1 MIAPGLTLGLA
12 SASLWVIRAAR
23 QDDVVS
29 AKGSPMADTILTD
42 AVAATAF
49 RRLVAHLQHRTD
61 VQNID
66 LMGTAGFCRNCL
78 ADWVAQAHGDLTRDQ
93 AREIIHGMP
102 FDQWKAQHQAD
113 ATPDQIA
120 KMQESVAKNADT
132 H

>member
-1 MIAPGLTLGLA
+1 MTN
-12 SASLWVIRAAR
+12 S
-23 QDDVVS
+23 
-29 AKGSPMADTILTD
+29 ILTD

-66 LMGTAGFCRNCL
+66 LMGSAGFCRNCL
-78 ADWVAQAHGDLTRDQ
+78 ADWIAEADGRLTKDQ

-102 FDQWKAQHQAD
+102 FADWKAQHQGE
-113 ATPDQIA
+113 ATPQQIA

>member
-1 MIAPGLTLGLA
+1 
-12 SASLWVIRAAR
+12 
-23 QDDVVS
+23 
-29 AKGSPMADTILTD
+29 MADTILTD

-61 VQNID
+61 VENID

-78 ADWVAQAHGDLTRDQ
+78 ADWIAQADGALSRDE

-102 FDQWKAQHQAD
+102 FAEWKAKYQGE
-113 ATPDQIA
+113 ATPEQIA
-120 KMQESVAKNADT
+120 RMKESVAKNADN

>member
-1 MIAPGLTLGLA
+1 VIAMTDN
-12 SASLWVIRAAR
+12 I
-23 QDDVVS
+23 
-29 AKGSPMADTILTD
+29 IND

-78 ADWVAQAHGDLTRDQ
+78 ADWIAQADGTLTRDQ

-102 FDQWKAQHQAD
+102 FAEWKERHQSE
-113 ATPDQIA
+113 ATPEQIA
-120 KMQESVAKNADT
+120 KMQESVAKNADS

>member
-1 MIAPGLTLGLA
+1 M
-12 SASLWVIRAAR
+12 S
-23 QDDVVS
+23 
-29 AKGSPMADTILTD
+29 DTILTD

-78 ADWVAQAHGDLTRDQ
+78 ADWIAEADGALTKDE
-93 AREIIHGMP
+93 ARAIIHGMP
-102 FDQWKAQHQAD
+102 FPEWKSRHQSE
-113 ATPDQIA
+113 ATPEQMA
-120 KMQESVAKNADT
+120 RMQESVAKNADS

>member
-1 MIAPGLTLGLA
+1 
-12 SASLWVIRAAR
+12 
-23 QDDVVS
+23 
-29 AKGSPMADTILTD
+29 MADHMLND

-49 RRLVAHLQHRTD
+49 RRLIAHLQHRTD

-78 ADWVAQAHGDLTRDQ
+78 AEWIAEADGKLSKDQ

-102 FDQWKAQHQAD
+102 FAEWKKRHQSE
-113 ATPDQIA
+113 ATPEQIA
-120 KMQESVAKNADT
+120 KMQESVAKNADN

>member
-1 MIAPGLTLGLA
+1 
-12 SASLWVIRAAR
+12 
-23 QDDVVS
+23 
-29 AKGSPMADTILTD
+29 MADNRLND

-78 ADWVAQAHGDLTRDQ
+78 ADWIAEADGALSKDE

-102 FDQWKAQHQAD
+102 FAEWKARYQD
-113 ATPDQIA
+113 EATPEQITR
-120 KMQESVAKNADT
+120 MQESVAKNADN

>member
-1 MIAPGLTLGLA
+1 MTD
-12 SASLWVIRAAR
+12 S
-23 QDDVVS
+23 
-29 AKGSPMADTILTD
+29 ILTD

-66 LMGTAGFCRNCL
+66 LMGSAGFCRNCL
-78 ADWVAQAHGDLTRDQ
+78 ADWIAEADGNLTRDQ
-93 AREIIHGMP
+93 AREIIHGVP
-102 FDQWKAQHQAD
+102 FADWKAQHQGE
-113 ATPDQIA
+113 ATPQQIA